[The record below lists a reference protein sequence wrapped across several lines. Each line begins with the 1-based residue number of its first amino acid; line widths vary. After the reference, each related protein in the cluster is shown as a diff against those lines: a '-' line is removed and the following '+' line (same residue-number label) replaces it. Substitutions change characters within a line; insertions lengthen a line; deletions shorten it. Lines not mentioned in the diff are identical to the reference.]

1 MDSKSKKKM
10 ERPAAHREEAEE
22 KTMRKLSLSSSKIV
36 SKLSLSFYDES
47 TLRKSKQIILD
58 DCLLDNGQRFTVS
71 QTLGGSKQKL
81 KSASKKKKR
90 EAREEWQPFKD
101 REEVDFT
108 TTASKINSS
117 EWEEK
122 TKPKSGKAKGKRSS
136 SKEKASS
143 MEKFR
148 KQLLADILQ
157 SRTKAAK
164 PLHERR

>member
-10 ERPAAHREEAEE
+10 ERPATHKEELEE
-22 KTMRKLSLSSSKIV
+22 KAIRKLSLSSSKIV

-58 DCLLDNGQRFTVS
+58 DCLLDNEQRFTVS
-71 QTLGGSKQKL
+71 QTLASSKQKL
-81 KSASKKKKR
+81 KSASKKKKK
-90 EAREEWQPFKD
+90 EVREEWQPFKD

-122 TKPKSGKAKGKRSS
+122 TKPKTGKAKGKRSS

-143 MEKFR
+143 IDKFR

-157 SRTKAAK
+157 SRSKIPKT
-164 PLHERR
+164 LHERR